1 MYRPFDE
8 AAELVRCFGE
18 AALTVTDSA
27 QAEITIRSPAA
38 PADLRVSLGEGQR
51 KARSSRSPRRARF
64 PILYQQAEWGCLVIS
79 SPSLLPGDAG
89 AQACEWIAQTLA
101 YHLKRY
107 EVGRLARERHGREA
121 SLIGTSE
128 PLSRVDLF
136 LERASQT
143 SLPALILGAPG
154 SEAERIALALHLA
167 GPAREGVFVQASCAM
182 LEGHSFERQLLD
194 LLRSADGG
202 TLLLARLEQMD
213 LRSQHLLGEVLETG
227 PALWTAGRCDQP
239 VAIRLLATASLE
251 IDEMTRR
258 GELCAGLIEQLD
270 YLRLELEPLR
280 HRREDIPPLVQYF
293 LRRHACG
300 AVPEISDE
308 VLQACVEYDWP
319 GDVAELSRVV
329 ARLAV
334 MTAGDRVLPQHVRA
348 HAPQILGD
356 RTVVQGSP
364 AASLPA
370 AEVSHPTLQRAIDYI
385 AGHPQARLSLSQVAA
400 RAYVSSFHLSHLFHQ
415 EMGTTFTRFLTS
427 LRVDRAKH
435 LLLEQPR
442 ESITTIAAEAGF
454 SDLRHFERTFKGV
467 VGCTPREFRRLAG
480 ASRQH

>member
-8 AAELVRCFGE
+8 ASELVRCFGE

-27 QAEITIRSPAA
+27 QAEITVRSPVA
-38 PADLRVSLGEGQR
+38 ADLRVSLGEGQR
-51 KARSSRSPRRARF
+51 KTRSPGSPRKARF
-64 PILYQQAEWGCLVIS
+64 PICYQQVEWGCLVIS
-79 SPSLLPGDAG
+79 SPSLLPGDVG

-128 PLSRVDLF
+128 SLSRVDLF

-143 SLPALILGAPG
+143 SLPALILGPPG
-154 SEAERIALALHLA
+154 SEAERIGLALHLL
-167 GPAREGVFVQASCAM
+167 GPAREGAFVQASCAT
-182 LEGHSFERQLLD
+182 LESHSFERQLLD

-202 TLLLARLEQMD
+202 TLLMARLEQMD
-213 LRSQHLLGEVLETG
+213 LRSQRLLGEVLETG
-227 PALWTAGRCDQP
+227 PALWAAGRGGQP
-239 VAIRLLATASLE
+239 VTVRLLATASPE
-251 IDEMTRR
+251 IAEIARR
-258 GELCAGLIEQLD
+258 GDFCAGLIEQLD

-300 AVPEISDE
+300 AVPGISDE

-319 GDVAELSRVV
+319 GDVGELSRVM
-329 ARLAV
+329 ARLVV
-334 MTAGDRVLPQHVRA
+334 MTADNRVLPRHVRA
-348 HAPQILGD
+348 HAPQILGA
-356 RTVVQGSP
+356 RAAAPIPP
-364 AASLPA
+364 ARGQSD
-370 AEVSHPTLQRAIDYI
+370 VGHPTLQRAIDYI
-385 AGHPQARLSLSQVAA
+385 ADHPQARLSLSQVAA

-415 EMGTTFTRFLTS
+415 ELGITFTRFLTS

-454 SDLRHFERTFKGV
+454 SDLRHFERTFKGL

-480 ASRQH
+480 ANRQH